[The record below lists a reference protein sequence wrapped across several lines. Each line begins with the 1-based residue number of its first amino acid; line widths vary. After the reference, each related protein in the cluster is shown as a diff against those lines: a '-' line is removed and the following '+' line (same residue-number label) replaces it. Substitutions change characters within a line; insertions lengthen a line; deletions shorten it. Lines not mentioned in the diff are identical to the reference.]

1 MMSVVWQRLLRRR
14 DSSRE
19 QRGRER
25 PRRERLNAPP
35 AYKFRRDRNLD
46 L

>member
-1 MMSVVWQRLLRRR
+1 MSVVWQRLRRR
-14 DSSRE
+14 DSSE

-25 PRRERLNAPP
+25 PRRERLNAP